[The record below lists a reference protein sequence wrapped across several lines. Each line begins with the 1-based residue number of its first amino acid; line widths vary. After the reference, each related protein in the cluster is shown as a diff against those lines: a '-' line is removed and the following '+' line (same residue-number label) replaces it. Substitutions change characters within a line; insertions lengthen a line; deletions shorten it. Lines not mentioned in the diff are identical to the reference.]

1 MNLIEKLKN
10 APKGTK
16 LYSLIFGEVKFEKI
30 VDDCIFVVV
39 KNKDGSC
46 KSRYSFYSDG
56 KYNHNGE
63 CVLFP
68 SKENRDWNKF
78 SILEKGHRVMC
89 SDSYNGWRLGEYVDN
104 NTINAGYYSDG
115 TRMLYRFKYI
125 VPIEN
130 FNFNAENLDDNRKY
144 SMV

>member
-16 LYSLIFGEVKFEKI
+16 LYTSIFGEVEFEKI
-30 VDDCIFVVV
+30 VDNRISVILKSETTLCRFVF
-39 KNKDGSC
+39 SA
-46 KSRYSFYSDG
+46 DG
-56 KYNHNGE
+56 KYSDAGE

-89 SDSYNGWRLGEYVDN
+89 SDSYNGWRLGEYVDG

-130 FNFNAENLDDNRKY
+130 FNFNAKNLDDNRKY

>member
-10 APKGTK
+10 VPKGTK
-16 LYSLIFGEVKFEKI
+16 LYTSIFGEVKFEKI
-30 VDDCIFVVV
+30 ADNRISVILKSETTPCRFVF
-39 KNKDGSC
+39 SA
-46 KSRYSFYSDG
+46 DG
-56 KYNHNGE
+56 KYSDAGE

-78 SILEKGHRVMC
+78 SIIEKGHRVMC

-130 FNFNAENLDDNRKY
+130 FDFNAENLDDNRKY
-144 SMV
+144 SIV